1 MNGVMKMKTLL
12 IALLLKLSVL
22 GFGMEEV
29 TEVENIVT
37 AVEEYVVNNETTNE
51 TLQGEMLLV
60 TDNVIENGTMVEAVS
75 LDGNTNAQYGYLLDN
90 KYKVGSIVYVE
101 FEHDDILKEE
111 LVYVPTEYDVYETL
125 DYKALTMFDKL
136 Y

>member
-1 MNGVMKMKTLL
+1 MKTLL

-37 AVEEYVVNNETTNE
+37 AVENYTMNNEE
-51 TLQGEMLLV
+51 LQGELLLV
-60 TDNVIENGTMVEAVS
+60 TNVTVEGETMVEAVS
-75 LDGNTNAQYGYLLDN
+75 LNGDTKAQYGYLLDN
-90 KYKVGSIVYVE
+90 KYTIGSIVYVE
-101 FEHDDILKEE
+101 FMHDDIMKEE
-111 LVYVPTEYDVYETL
+111 LIYVPTDYDVYETL

>member
-1 MNGVMKMKTLL
+1 MKTLL

-51 TLQGEMLLV
+51 TLQDEKLIV

-75 LDGNTNAQYGYLLDN
+75 LDGDTKAQHGYLLDN
-90 KYKVGSIVYVE
+90 KYTVGSIVYVE

-111 LVYVPTEYDVYETL
+111 LVYSPVDYDVYETL

>member
-1 MNGVMKMKTLL
+1 MKALL

-22 GFGMEEV
+22 GFGTNEIV
-29 TEVENIVT
+29 EVENIVT
-37 AVEEYVVNNETTNE
+37 AVKEYVMNNEVANE
-51 TLQGEMLLV
+51 ALQGEMLLV
-60 TDNVIENGTMVEAVS
+60 TNVTVEGDTMVEAVS
-75 LDGNTNAQYGYLLDN
+75 LDGNTKAQYGYLLDN

-101 FEHDDILKEE
+101 FEHDDIMKEE
-111 LVYVPTEYDVYETL
+111 LIYVPTDCNAYETL

>member
-1 MNGVMKMKTLL
+1 MKTLL

-51 TLQGEMLLV
+51 TLQGEMLIV
-60 TDNVIENGTMVEAVS
+60 TDNVIEGGTMVEAVS
-75 LDGNTNAQYGYLLDN
+75 LDGNTKAQYGYLLDN
-90 KYKVGSIVYVE
+90 KYTVGSVVYVE
-101 FEHDDILKEE
+101 FTHDDILKEE
-111 LVYVPTEYDVYETL
+111 LVYSPTDYDVYETS
-125 DYKALTMFDKL
+125 DYKASTMFDKL